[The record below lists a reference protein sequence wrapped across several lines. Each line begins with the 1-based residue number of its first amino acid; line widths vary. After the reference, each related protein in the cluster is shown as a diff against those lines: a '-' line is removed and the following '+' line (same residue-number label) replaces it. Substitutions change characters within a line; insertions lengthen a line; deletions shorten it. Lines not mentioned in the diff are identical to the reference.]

1 MISLNYTSF
10 NHAVEE
16 LFISIERADYLVKEN
31 VGSFV
36 VAAKASKE
44 ADFPYSVS
52 VVIADD
58 SAVGKQ
64 HIYEK

>member
-1 MISLNYTSF
+1 M
-10 NHAVEE
+10 
-16 LFISIERADYLVKEN
+16 KEN

-64 HIYEK
+64 HMYVNVTNTICYNTLKSYLATDHTCGDL